1 MNLLFFGG
9 TTTLARWTGFL
20 LLALVFAGCGTTGGR
35 QPNANEQVG
44 SADLLQVGDAV
55 YISFSGVLDPP
66 PKVEDRIRQDGCITL
81 PFVGDL
87 KASGLTREELQKNI
101 TTAYLSG
108 YYKRLTVNVNLADRF
123 IYVHG
128 QVRREGAI
136 DYRREMTVLQ
146 AISAAGGFTDFANKG
161 SVTVT
166 RLNGQIIT
174 VDCDRALKQPEL
186 DLIVFPSDKVFVPR
200 RLI

>member
-1 MNLLFFGG
+1 MNSLCSG
-9 TTTLARWTGFL
+9 TAALARLSVLL
-20 LLALVFAGCGTTGGR
+20 LLALVFAGCETPGGR
-35 QPNANEQVG
+35 NPKPNDQAG
-44 SADLLQVGDAV
+44 SPDLLQIGDAV

-87 KASGLTREELQKNI
+87 KAAGLTRERLQKSI
-101 TTAYLSG
+101 TEAYVPG
-108 YYKRLTVNVNLADRF
+108 YYKRLTVNVNLSDRF

-146 AISAAGGFTDFANKG
+146 AISAAGGFTDFGQKWEI
-161 SVTVT
+161 TVT
-166 RLNGQIIT
+166 RADGQIIT
-174 VDCDRALKQPEL
+174 VDCDRALKQPDL
-186 DLIVFPSDKVFVPR
+186 DVTVFPNDKIFVPR
-200 RLI
+200 RII